1 MCVCISVSKSIAVEA
16 YVCFD
21 DPEKWCNAFGCAQ
34 SGIRLKSANKYFLL
48 FSEGYWV
55 GFT

>member
-1 MCVCISVSKSIAVEA
+1 MCVSVRQSIAVGA
-16 YVCFD
+16 YVYFD
-21 DPEKWCNAFGCAQ
+21 DPEKWCNAFDRVQ
-34 SGIRLKSANKYFLL
+34 SGIWLKSANKYFLL